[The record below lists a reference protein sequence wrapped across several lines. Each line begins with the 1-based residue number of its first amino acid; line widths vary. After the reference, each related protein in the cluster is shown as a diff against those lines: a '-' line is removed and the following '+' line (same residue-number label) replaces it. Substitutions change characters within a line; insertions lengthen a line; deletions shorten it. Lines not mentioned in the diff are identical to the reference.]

1 MTCPYCRSN
10 DSRVVDSRTVNRD
23 GSIRRR
29 RECQACQRRFTT
41 YEYIMT
47 QPLLVVKKNG
57 QRVAYAR
64 QRLEQSIHIA
74 CNKRPVSAQQMMDAV
89 SSVHQRIEDLGQPE
103 VTSAQ
108 IGDMVMETLKDLD
121 KVAYIRFASVY
132 RAFED
137 IGAFQAEIDQLQ
149 G

>member
-47 QPLLVVKKNG
+47 QPLLVVKKTVSG
-57 QRVAYAR
+57 WRMTVSVWSRA
-64 QRLEQSIHIA
+64 SIL
-74 CNKRPVSAQQMMDAV
+74 R
-89 SSVHQRIEDLGQPE
+89 
-103 VTSAQ
+103 VTS
-108 IGDMVMETLKDLD
+108 GPC
-121 KVAYIRFASVY
+121 RPN
-132 RAFED
+132 R
-137 IGAFQAEIDQLQ
+137 
-149 G
+149 